1 MPSARHWAIGI
12 LGGMKHHRPFR
23 ILDEWIIQQ
32 AGDDGEY
39 VEVAPYQTYQTE
51 ADAQTEA
58 DRLNDIEAEANKP

>member
-1 MPSARHWAIGI
+1 
-12 LGGMKHHRPFR
+12 MKHHRPFR